1 MNIKTSIPSGF
12 PGTSA
17 MIRLYSK
24 VKGERILKWIES
36 TDKLK
41 PSFTVRN
48 CIGRRSVI

>member
-12 PGTSA
+12 PASSRDDK
-17 MIRLYSK
+17 IIF
-24 VKGERILKWIES
+24 KGKRRRILKWIES

-41 PSFTVRN
+41 PSFAVRA